1 MWYFIPLTA
10 NFNMNKHR
18 KSVISTFSSQ
28 ITSTI
33 SVALVLLVL
42 GIVAFIGVAAH
53 HISTDIKENL
63 GFVVMLDDNITE
75 SNINSLK
82 QKWAKEPYVASQQ
95 FISAEEALKQE
106 SERMGEDILEM
117 MSGVNPYQPEFEIK
131 VKSQYANP
139 DSIESIKATLIGLPG
154 ISSVITDTTMADE
167 INTTIHNV
175 IIALG
180 IIALALL
187 LISFVLI
194 NNSVRLTIYSKR
206 FIIHSMKLVGATGG
220 FIRRPFMIN
229 NIVHGFIASIIAI
242 TTLASAF
249 YYLRSIE
256 YSVSESISWIEAGII
271 FGALAITG
279 VIICA
284 ISALFATNK
293 YLRTSYDDMFK

>member
-1 MWYFIPLTA
+1 MS
-10 NFNMNKHR
+10 KHR
-18 KSVISTFSSQ
+18 KSVISTFSAQ

-42 GIVAFIGVAAH
+42 GIVAFMGVAAH
-53 HISTDIKENL
+53 HITTDIKENL
-63 GFVVMLDDNITE
+63 GFVVMLDDNISE
-75 SNINSLK
+75 SSINSLK
-82 QKWAKEPYVASQQ
+82 QKWSKAPYVASQH
-95 FISAEEALKQE
+95 FISSEEALKQE

-117 MSGVNPYQPEFEIK
+117 MAGINPYQPEFEIK
-131 VKSQYANP
+131 VKSQYATP
-139 DSIESIKATLIGLPG
+139 DSIENIKASLIGIQG
-154 ISSVITDTTMADE
+154 ISSIITDTTMADE
-167 INTTIHNV
+167 INTTTHNV

-180 IIALALL
+180 VIVLALL

-206 FIIHSMKLVGATGG
+206 FIIHTMKLVGATGG

-229 NIVHGFIASIIAI
+229 NIIHGFIASIIAI
-242 TTLASAF
+242 AILASAF

-256 YSVSESISWIEAGII
+256 YSVCESISWIEAGVI
-271 FGALAITG
+271 FGILTITG